1 MATTRLTQ
9 TQLVKALA
17 AHGQVTNKVAKDI
30 LEGLAATAISEVKKN
45 CAKNPDFSRFFA

>member
-30 LEGLAATAISEVKKN
+30 QASPRFVDQNMSFAH
-45 CAKNPDFSRFFA
+45 FSGHLSAGIR